1 MDTIDRTLKYVDL
14 YLVHNNLNNIIDC
27 ELPNGYKFVYFNKG
41 DEKDWVEIEMSA
53 GEFLS
58 FEEGMEAFNYYYK
71 NHYEELKKLCIFIE
85 NENGQKI
92 ATATAFY
99 LDVPENDIT
108 GNVHW
113 VSVRK
118 EYQGKHLSKPLIS
131 ETLKQLRRL
140 GHKKTLLHTQTHT
153 WLAVKVYMDMGFE
166 PYKMEENYL
175 GWQIIKKLTNH
186 KKLKDIDDLEEK
198 NMYNPLYIQA
208 YEFLKEKFKEPF
220 IYKVWDDKIN
230 IIGINDGKSVHKYT
244 YEFNNNKLKIIEN
257 KNKFVQEKSRN

>member
-1 MDTIDRTLKYVDL
+1 
-14 YLVHNNLNNIIDC
+14 
-27 ELPNGYKFVYFNKG
+27 
-41 DEKDWVEIEMSA
+41 
-53 GEFLS
+53 
-58 FEEGMEAFNYYYK
+58 
-71 NHYEELKKLCIFIE
+71 
-85 NENGQKI
+85 
-92 ATATAFY
+92 
-99 LDVPENDIT
+99 
-108 GNVHW
+108 
-113 VSVRK
+113 
-118 EYQGKHLSKPLIS
+118 
-131 ETLKQLRRL
+131 
-140 GHKKTLLHTQTHT
+140 
-153 WLAVKVYMDMGFE
+153 MDMGFE

-230 IIGINDGKSVHKYT
+230 VIGINDGKSVHKYT